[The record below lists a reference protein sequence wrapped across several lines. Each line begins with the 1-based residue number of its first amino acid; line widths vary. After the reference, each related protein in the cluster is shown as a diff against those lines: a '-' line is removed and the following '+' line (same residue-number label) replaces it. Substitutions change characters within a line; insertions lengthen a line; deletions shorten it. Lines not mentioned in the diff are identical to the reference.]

1 MADKQTY
8 AHRLQG
14 QPHKMMVGWWD
25 GGMAGW
31 WDGGM
36 VGWQTNKHST
46 VASQATGT
54 IIQHGGQTHLLPARN
69 KLTD

>member
-1 MADKQTY
+1 
-8 AHRLQG
+8 
-14 QPHKMMVGWWD
+14 MMVGWWD
-25 GGMAGW
+25 DGMVGW
-31 WDGGM
+31 WDGEM
-36 VGWQTNKHST
+36 VGWWDGGWQTNKHST

>member
-25 GGMAGW
+25 GGM
-31 WDGGM
+31 
-36 VGWQTNKHST
+36 VGLQTNKHST
-46 VASQATGT
+46 VASLATGT
-54 IIQHGGQTHLLPARN
+54 IIQHGGQTHLLPVRN